1 MEVIVIPQ
9 ATENTEDI
17 LEAHRAG
24 RPIRP
29 HGPYRIQVGDDALDF
44 QPRVIAEPTPTG
56 DQILDAAGITDDVN
70 YVAYKVL
77 TSGLL
82 EELRPD
88 EKTDLRHS
96 GVERFIIFRTDRS
109 FRFFLNGR
117 AFDWGAPR
125 ITGLTLKKL
134 AGVNLEENDVWLE
147 FTGANERR
155 IGDQDFVDL
164 AAPGVE
170 RFHTRAKVYEVFVN
184 TRPRQVRTSTL
195 TFWQVVKLAYPEA
208 VDNGTTYYTVTYKH
222 GPASNPHGN
231 MVAGEIVHVKDGMR
245 FNVTPTDKS

>member
-1 MEVIVIPQ
+1 MQQV
-9 ATENTEDI
+9 TENTEDI

-44 QPRVIAEPTPTG
+44 QPRVIMDPTPTG
-56 DQILDAAGITDDVN
+56 DHILAAAGIADHIN

-77 TSGLL
+77 KNGQL
-82 EELRPD
+82 EELRSE
-88 EKTDLRHS
+88 EKTDLRDS
-96 GVERFIIFRTDRS
+96 GIERFIIFRTDRS
-109 FRFFLNGR
+109 FRFFLNQR
-117 AFDWGAPR
+117 AFDWGATH
-125 ITGLTLKKL
+125 ITGSTLKKL
-134 AGVNLEENDVWLE
+134 AGVGLEDNDVWLE
-147 FTGANERR
+147 VPDARERR

-170 RFHTRAKVYEVFVN
+170 RFHTRSRIYDIFVN

-195 TFWQVVKLAYPEA
+195 TFWQVVKLAYPDA
-208 VDNGTTYYTVTYKH
+208 VENSTTYYTVTYKH
-222 GPASNPHGN
+222 GPASNPDGS
-231 MVAGEIVHVKDGMR
+231 MVAGETVRIKDGMR